1 MTTSASHFAFAA
13 GLLLVLLGIF
23 RLNVLRVLRSGAIQ
37 VSATT
42 SGVGVPKSHTPRHLA
57 AMNFPKV
64 FLIFCC
70 AAISL
75 VYPAELASSSLGIAL
90 CACLAGYLALEVWA
104 LTTQGETSRPILAI
118 DSLLFL
124 LPAICYAAVVALR
137 FVI

>member
-1 MTTSASHFAFAA
+1 MTISASHFAFAG

-23 RLNVLRVLRSGAIQ
+23 RLSVLRLLRSGAIK

-42 SGVGVPKSHTPRHLA
+42 SETGVTRAHSPEHLA
-57 AMNFPKV
+57 AMNLPKV

-75 VYPAELASSSLGIAL
+75 IYPAELGGSQLGVAFS
-90 CACLAGYLALEVWA
+90 ACLAGYFALEVWA
-104 LTTQGETSRPILAI
+104 TTRPFFAI

-124 LPAICYAAVVALR
+124 LPAICYTAVVALW